1 MKTQIKHDENR
12 ISSNFK
18 NSLRGQDSNLRP
30 FGYEPNELP
39 TALPRDLGIKNRL
52 VINDVNSYTKYYSQF
67 LLQY

>member
-1 MKTQIKHDENR
+1 MKTQIKHHENR

-39 TALPRDLGIKNRL
+39 TAPPRDLIFDFSD
-52 VINDVNSYTKYYSQF
+52 INTAELIYFFYMVT
-67 LLQY
+67 

>member
-30 FGYEPNELP
+30 FGYEPNELTNCS
-39 TALPRDLGIKNRL
+39 TARFRN
-52 VINDVNSYTKYYSQF
+52 
-67 LLQY
+67 